1 MSFDPSFMNPNTDE
15 QDIDRVFYLLHRY
28 YEKNCR
34 AVNETETFRSNEI
47 DLAHLVVDFINKACF
62 ERDNAGD
69 LTFGDD
75 SPADVT
81 VIDESSDTDAD
92 DYIPSQGET
101 SNKKRMMEDFY
112 NVETMHKIVEMAE
125 NHPFSAVQHRYRKI
139 RDRSD
144 IHRCKKYIEHPTS
157 LLRKQLKVE
166 LYTKFC
172 EWNGEGHVIQDR
184 DLRYEAYQIAA
195 ALGLTNFKASDSYI
209 KRFEKH
215 HRIVSRKI
223 TRMVAIKAVDR
234 LHLITDNVERFR
246 TDARSILSNMDHD
259 KVYNTDQSGIQMELR
274 SGRTLTFMGVKQVEV
289 TCQRENALTHSV
301 TIQPA
306 ISASGTLQLPMLVCF
321 GERNP
326 PQCFDAQLQPYQ
338 NLKCCHSTS
347 GNMSSILFEEWVR
360 NVYLPAAGE
369 GSVLIIDS
377 WSGYAKAKET
387 FEREIEFSTIPA
399 KATSLVQPLDLFF
412 NRQFKSFY
420 RRLTELMLRQNP
432 NFIVSQRE
440 HIAKL
445 LNVTVSQF
453 SAERFRP
460 MLRFA
465 WFSAGL
471 LPNKPPR
478 FEVPEKF
485 CFEFR
490 G

>member
-144 IHRCKKYIEHPTS
+144 IHICKKYIEHPTS

-209 KRFEKH
+209 KRFKKH

-306 ISASGTLQLPMLVCF
+306 ISASGTLQLPML
-321 GERNP
+321 
-326 PQCFDAQLQPYQ
+326 LQPYQ

-377 WSGYAKAKET
+377 WSGMAICSLRCRHGGQCRILAGREDIQACACPSEWIGYLCQLENPYIVYYKYKVILILMTLGAIIVPLFLYGYRHREKIRENLKSVKSIVQEKKREWFLLENKE
-387 FEREIEFSTIPA
+387 EEE
-399 KATSLVQPLDLFF
+399 
-412 NRQFKSFY
+412 
-420 RRLTELMLRQNP
+420 E
-432 NFIVSQRE
+432 VSS
-440 HIAKL
+440 
-445 LNVTVSQF
+445 VSTVST
-453 SAERFRP
+453 AKD
-460 MLRFA
+460 
-465 WFSAGL
+465 L
-471 LPNKPPR
+471 LLDYS
-478 FEVPEKF
+478 V
-485 CFEFR
+485 
-490 G
+490 